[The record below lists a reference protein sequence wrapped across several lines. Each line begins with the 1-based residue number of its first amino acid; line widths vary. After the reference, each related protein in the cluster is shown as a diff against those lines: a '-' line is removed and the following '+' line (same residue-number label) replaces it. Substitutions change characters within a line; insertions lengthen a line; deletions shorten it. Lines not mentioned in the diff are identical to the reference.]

1 MGILLLIRLIR
12 CWGICVTL
20 RVMPEFNST
29 WCSRV
34 AGSKASTQDKSPCL
48 LSSDYGMA
56 TAVLV
61 ICYVILLCS
70 LWAYGLVDPSD
81 GWYAEPAREMFE
93 KHDYLTPYLNY
104 QPFYE
109 KPIGIY
115 WCILFWYQI
124 FGVHEFAARLPS
136 AIAAVLTS
144 AFAFQVLWSLGM
156 KRTALLSGLTI
167 IGSPLLVTIGH
178 ICLTDMVFTACL
190 TTCVLSLFAY
200 VNGLSI
206 RYWYLGYIGL
216 AAAVL
221 VKGPMALLF
230 TIAIFISYAM
240 VHANTIRGSR
250 ATNPLQ
256 VLKCLNPL
264 LGMLL
269 VVAISAPWYAY
280 EIVSSHGAFYRE
292 FVVRQH
298 LERASGHVNHLQP
311 WYYYLEVLGAGC
323 APWYMFALGYRDLK
337 RQVFAARTT
346 RANLIKLCALW
357 VLVIVGAFS
366 CSQAKLDT
374 YVLPAVPPLAILCA
388 VGLEYIW
395 RFKQT
400 RLLKALAA
408 LIFVVAIGC
417 LIGITLSK
425 GLWSDF
431 NDLIRVLI
439 PLFVFAVLPNFIV
452 LLTKQVSRQVLV
464 MTASY
469 ALATGLGVAFIVHAY
484 DEVKSLPLRKMIAV
498 VKRENGSLA
507 TFMRDSPTV
516 VFYWGKYVPY
526 MRTAA
531 DYQTYKRDT
540 PAPHFVL
547 TTDDVVPAAITAC
560 PGLTKVQES
569 RKWWLMRTD

>member
-1 MGILLLIRLIR
+1 MH
-12 CWGICVTL
+12 
-20 RVMPEFNST
+20 ESNST

-34 AGSKASTQDKSPCL
+34 AGSKASTQDNNSCL

-93 KHDYLTPYLNY
+93 KHEYLTPFLNY

-136 AIAAVLTS
+136 AIAAVMAS
-144 AFAFQVLWSLGM
+144 AFAFQTLWSLGM

-167 IGSPLLVTIGH
+167 IGSPLLATIGH

-200 VNGLSI
+200 VNGLSV
-206 RYWYLGYIGL
+206 RYWYLGYVGL

-221 VKGPMALLF
+221 VKGPMAFLF
-230 TIAIFISYAM
+230 AAAIFISYGL
-240 VHANTIRGSR
+240 VHADTMRGSR
-250 ATNPLQ
+250 AANAFQ

-264 LGMLL
+264 LGIPLAL
-269 VVAISAPWYAY
+269 AISLPWYAY
-280 EIVSSHGAFYRE
+280 ETVSSHGAFFHE
-292 FVVRQH
+292 FIVRQH
-298 LERASGHVNHLQP
+298 LERASGQVNHLQP

-323 APWYMFALGYRDLK
+323 APWYMFLLGYRDVK
-337 RQVFAARTT
+337 RQVFNGRTV
-346 RANLIKLCALW
+346 RANLTKLCALW
-357 VLVIVGAFS
+357 ILIIVGAFS

-388 VGLEYIW
+388 IGLEYIW
-395 RFKQT
+395 RFRQA

-408 LIFVVAIGC
+408 LVFVVAIGC
-417 LIGITLSK
+417 LIGIALSK
-425 GLWSDF
+425 GLWSDLD
-431 NDLIRVLI
+431 DLIRVLI
-439 PLFVFAVLPNFIV
+439 PLFIFAVLPNFIV
-452 LLTKQVSRQVLV
+452 LLSRKISRQVLV

-469 ALATGLGVAFIVHAY
+469 ALATGLGVALLVHAY
-484 DEVKSLPLRKMIAV
+484 DETKSLPLRKMIAV
-498 VKRENGSLA
+498 ARRENGSLA

-516 VFYWGKYVPY
+516 VFYWGRYVPY
-526 MRTAA
+526 MKTAE
-531 DYQTYKRDT
+531 DYQAFMKNS

-547 TTDDVVPAAITAC
+547 ATDDVVPAAMNAC
-560 PGLTKVQES
+560 PGLTRVEKS
-569 RKWWLMRTD
+569 KKWWLLRAD